1 MSRRQRQQV
10 VIIGG
15 GFGGLKAA
23 ESMAFA
29 PVDVTLIDRG
39 GEHLFQPLLYQ
50 VATGNLA
57 AEDVTAPLAGVLDR
71 QRNASVVTGE
81 VVDIDVSAREVSLK
95 DGQIFPYDTL
105 IVATGAGNHYYGRD
119 DEWAA
124 LAPSL
129 KTMEDAREM
138 RARIW
143 RAFRA
148 ADAEPDLATRRG
160 LQTFV
165 IVGGGP
171 TGVELAGALGE
182 LAHRTLRGEF
192 NNCDTAE
199 SEIILLEG
207 LDRVLNGYPAELSA
221 AAEQSLEELGVT
233 VRTGTLVTDITDDYV
248 VVRDVA
254 TDEQTLIPTAT
265 VLWAAGVKA
274 SPLADVVAAQTG
286 ARQDRMDRLMV
297 QPDLTLPDYPDLFVI
312 GDLAHLAGPDGKPL
326 PGVAQVAMQQGD
338 YVADVLRR
346 RRFGRTIRPF
356 HLPRP
361 RQSGRHRPQRCRGRH
376 RPTRVCRA
384 ACLDAVGICPCL
396 LPGGVRRQAEGDEPL
411 GMELLHAPAGR
422 HAGAGCGGARGGR
435 GEDDGRRSARPHC
448 LSKLISHQVDEP

>member
-1 MSRRQRQQV
+1 MSRKQRQQV

-57 AEDVTAPLAGVLDR
+57 GEDVTAPLAGVLDR
-71 QRNASVVTGE
+71 QRNARVVTGE
-81 VVDIDVSAREVSLK
+81 VVDIDVPAQAVHLK
-95 DGQIFPYDTL
+95 DGQTIPYDTL

-143 RAFRA
+143 RAFQA
-148 ADAEPDLATRRG
+148 ADAEPDLAIRRG

-192 NNCDTAE
+192 HNCDTAE

-207 LDRVLNGYPAELSA
+207 LDRVLSGYPAELSA

-233 VRTGTLVTDITDDYV
+233 VKTGTLVTDITDDYV

-286 ARQDRMDRLMV
+286 ASQDRTGRLIV
-297 QPDLTLPDYPDLFVI
+297 QSDLTLPGHANIFVI
-312 GDLAHLAGPDGKPL
+312 GDLANFAGPDGKPL

-338 YVADVLRR
+338 YVADLLRR
-346 RRFGRTIRPF
+346 RRFGRKVRPF
-356 HLPRP
+356 SYRDRGNLAVIGRNAAVADIGPLQFAGLPAWMMWAFVHVYFLVEFDDKLKVMSRWAWSYFTRRP
-361 RQSGRHRPQRCRGRH
+361 GVTLGLDP
-376 RPTRVCRA
+376 VERA
-384 ACLDAVGICPCL
+384 AAEAMMMAAVP
-396 LPGGVRRQAEGDEPL
+396 QDQTA
-411 GMELLHAPAGR
+411 
-422 HAGAGCGGARGGR
+422 
-435 GEDDGRRSARPHC
+435 
-448 LSKLISHQVDEP
+448 

>member
-1 MSRRQRQQV
+1 MSRKQRQQV

-29 PVDVTLIDRG
+29 PVDVTVIDRG
-39 GEHLFQPLLYQ
+39 GDHLFQPLLYQ

-71 QRNASVVTGE
+71 QRNTRVVTGE
-81 VVDIDVSAREVSLK
+81 VVDIDVAARTIRLK
-95 DGQIFPYDTL
+95 DGQTVPYDTL

-143 RAFRA
+143 RAFQA
-148 ADAEPDLATRRG
+148 ADAESDLAIRRG

-192 NNCDTAE
+192 HNCDTAE

-207 LDRVLNGYPAELSA
+207 LDRVLSGYPAELSA
-221 AAEQSLEELGVT
+221 AAKQSLEALGVT
-233 VRTGTLVTDITDDYV
+233 VKTGTLVTDITDDYV

-286 ARQDRMDRLMV
+286 AKQDRTGRLIV
-297 QPDLTLPDYPDLFVI
+297 QSDLTLPDHPNLFVI
-312 GDLAHLAGPDGKPL
+312 GDLAHFTGPDGKPL

-338 YVADVLRR
+338 YVADLLRR
-346 RRFGRTIRPF
+346 RRFGRKVRPF
-356 HLPRP
+356 SYRDRGNLAVIGRNAAVADIGPLEFAGLPAWMLWAFVHVYFLVEFDDKLKVMSRWAWSYFTRRP
-361 RQSGRHRPQRCRGRH
+361 GVTLGLDSEQREAAEAMMMAAVPQEQ
-376 RPTRVCRA
+376 TV
-384 ACLDAVGICPCL
+384 
-396 LPGGVRRQAEGDEPL
+396 
-411 GMELLHAPAGR
+411 
-422 HAGAGCGGARGGR
+422 
-435 GEDDGRRSARPHC
+435 
-448 LSKLISHQVDEP
+448 